1 MSKVKGFPGNQ
12 SFNVSP
18 KRNLTK
24 KNAWWQI
31 GKSNNPRQ
39 QHQKKEDQA
48 IKAFWFSVTHS
59 GPGTDD
65 MAGKTAST
73 LKHVVR
79 QHICCALA
87 GHII

>member
-39 QHQKKEDQA
+39 QHQKKED
-48 IKAFWFSVTHS
+48 
-59 GPGTDD
+59 
-65 MAGKTAST
+65 
-73 LKHVVR
+73 
-79 QHICCALA
+79 
-87 GHII
+87 